1 EDDPD
6 HERDRDLEDELRARG
21 EAEVSLLRDLQ
32 VVVEA
37 ADPAER
43 DGGSADDPD
52 EGIEEVR
59 PQKSGHDDRRDDEQA
74 PHRRRSPLQL
84 VRARALLADLLTDL
98 ELTQLG
104 D

>member
-1 EDDPD
+1 VEDPHLGPERLEEEQRELRRVETVEGERNEDDPD

-32 VVVEA
+32 VVVEE

-59 PQKSGHDDRRDDEQA
+59 PQKGGPAARRGEAQ
-74 PHRRRSPLQL
+74 
-84 VRARALLADLLTDL
+84 
-98 ELTQLG
+98 
-104 D
+104 